1 MSQGS
6 KAAAKPGFFARIGK
20 YFSDVR
26 TELRRVVWP
35 SRSEVINSSMIVIVT
50 LVFFILFTLVI
61 DNISSFILIDVL
73 AGIGR

>member
-1 MSQGS
+1 MGQAS
-6 KAAAKPGFFARIGK
+6 KTAAKPNAFARIGK
-20 YFSDVR
+20 YFTDVR

-35 SRSEVINSSMIVIVT
+35 SRSEVINSSVIVIVT